1 MRLIFGGFIVGR
13 TKEEEKENAEEKL
26 EWAIAHFQ
34 HQVATQ
40 QVVSRHRWLGVRR
53 ACRHD
58 QTAACG
64 TVHDSASPRPRH
76 GR

>member
-1 MRLIFGGFIVGR
+1 MVMRLIFGGFIVGR

-40 QVVSRHRWLGVRR
+40 
-53 ACRHD
+53 
-58 QTAACG
+58 
-64 TVHDSASPRPRH
+64 
-76 GR
+76 